1 MLKVSGTFP
10 IACTHC
16 PSISFHYYLAGTQCY
31 HRFDGNAHTLFQQ
44 SAISSFSIIGYLRI
58 FMHIFSNA
66 MTYKFSY
73 HTIGISLA
81 MLLDSKTYITQ
92 TLSMNGILYT

>member
-1 MLKVSGTFP
+1 
-10 IACTHC
+10 
-16 PSISFHYYLAGTQCY
+16 
-31 HRFDGNAHTLFQQ
+31 
-44 SAISSFSIIGYLRI
+44 
-58 FMHIFSNA
+58 
-66 MTYKFSY
+66 MTYEFSY